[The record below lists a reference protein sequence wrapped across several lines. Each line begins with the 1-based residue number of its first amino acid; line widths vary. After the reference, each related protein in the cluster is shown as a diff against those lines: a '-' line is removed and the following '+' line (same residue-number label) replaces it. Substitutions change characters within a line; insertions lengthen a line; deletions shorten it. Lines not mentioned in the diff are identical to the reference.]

1 MNLRKAQTDPAVHPI
16 LSLDED
22 DHIYVRGSS
31 VRNLAATFGTPC
43 YVYDRQRII
52 ENYNRALD
60 AFARRIPRFH
70 FHYALKANNN
80 FHVAKTL
87 IDCGCGVDAASP
99 NEIEL
104 AIMLGVEPSDIIF
117 TGNNVSDCDLRY
129 ALDKNVIINLDNAAD
144 LDRLLHYG
152 KPQCLSFRINP
163 GDISTYVKHRSPKLD
178 FAGSQAK
185 FGIMKDEVFGAY
197 KAAKDA
203 GTKLF
208 GVHMMAGS
216 RALNAEYFELNSR
229 ILLSIV
235 GPVFKE
241 LGILPAFIDLGGGL
255 GIPYHRDEHAL
266 DIEHTAQLVSDVLSE
281 AMERYPLGDAKI
293 IMEPARYFVG
303 DAGIL
308 IGSVTSIKERSP
320 EYHNDQRDKVIA
332 GTDISMN
339 VFARTI
345 LYGERHK
352 LLVDGKVRHKTMT
365 AGLCGQV
372 CENTDYW
379 LKHLDIPYTIARN
392 DLVVFTD
399 VGAYGY
405 AMSYGYNGRLRPCE
419 VILDEG
425 QAMLIRRKETF
436 EDMISTMLT

>member
-1 MNLRKAQTDPAVHPI
+1 MSKVNARSTQVHPI
-16 LSLDED
+16 LSLDHD
-22 DHIYVRGSS
+22 DRIYVSGYPITDI
-31 VRNLAATFGTPC
+31 ATKFGTPC
-43 YVYDRQRII
+43 YVYDRQRIV
-52 ENYNRALD
+52 ENYRRAFT
-60 AFARRIPRFH
+60 AFSTRIPRFR

-87 IDCGCGVDAASP
+87 TDCGCGVDAASP

-104 AIMLGVEPSDIIF
+104 GLMLGVNPDDIIF
-117 TGNNVSDCDLRY
+117 TGNNLSDFDLRY
-129 ALDKNVIINLDNAAD
+129 ALEKKVIINLDNAVD
-144 LDRLLHYG
+144 LDRLLYYG
-152 KPQCLSFRINP
+152 KPPCLSFRINP
-163 GDISTYVKHRSPKLD
+163 GDISAYLKTQSPNLD

-185 FGIMKDEVFGAY
+185 FGIMKDEVFHAY

-203 GTKLF
+203 GVRSF

-216 RALNAEYFELNSR
+216 RALNPRYFELNTQ
-229 ILLSIV
+229 ILLSVTAPIFAELDIE
-235 GPVFKE
+235 PV
-241 LGILPAFIDLGGGL
+241 FIDLGGGL
-255 GIPYHRDEHAL
+255 GIPYHPDEHAL
-266 DIEHTAQLVSDVLSE
+266 DVDETAELVSAALST
-281 AMERYPLGDAKI
+281 AMGSYRLGAPKI

-308 IGSVTSIKERSP
+308 VGSITSIKERSD
-320 EYHNDQRDKVIA
+320 EYRSDKRDKVIV

-345 LYGERHK
+345 LYGERHN
-352 LLVDGKVRHKTMT
+352 LLVDGKVRQKSMI

-379 LKHLDIPYTIARN
+379 LRRFDLPATIERN
-392 DLVVFTD
+392 DLVVITD

-419 VILDEG
+419 ILLDSG
-425 QAMLIRRKETF
+425 NVKMIRRKETF
-436 EDMISTMLT
+436 EDMMNAVML